1 MTGAPCPSAGA
12 PCPLNNEMRA
22 AARAVASRLTDKGFT
37 ALFAGGCVRD
47 WLLGH
52 VPDDYD
58 IATDAVPDR
67 IREIFPSARSVGE
80 SFGVM
85 LVRHARHTF
94 EVATFRK
101 DGPYHDGRRP
111 SSVEFSDRDADAARR
126 DFTVNGI
133 FQDPRDDSII
143 DLWNGRGDLAARLI
157 RAIGDPHAR
166 IAEDRL
172 RMLRAVRFAARLGFT
187 IEPATAAAITAHARE
202 LASVSAERVGEE
214 LRKMLAHPSRAD
226 AAHSCET
233 LGLDRAVFAS
243 AAIVGELTRLRA
255 LAAQS
260 ESMTAL
266 AAWWLDR
273 AARGGEESILQAT
286 AHARTALKLSNA
298 ETTLFEAT
306 LTARERICRD
316 FAGYSLAARK
326 RLAASLGFDAALDI
340 VAAEDVY
347 SADRWR
353 RMADIELPSRMLPTA
368 LVNGESLL
376 REGYRAGPSFKV
388 LLDLAMDAQLERRIM
403 SEAEG
408 LALVRQ
414 SSK

>member
-214 LRKMLAHPSRAD
+214 LRKMLAHPTRAD

-255 LAAQS
+255 LAPQS

-340 VAAEDVY
+340 VAAEDVD

-376 REGYRAGPSFKV
+376 REGYRAGPAFKV

>member
-1 MTGAPCPSAGA
+1 
-12 PCPLNNEMRA
+12 MRA

-286 AHARTALKLSNA
+286 AHARTALNLSNA

-340 VAAEDVY
+340 VAAEDVD

>member
-1 MTGAPCPSAGA
+1 
-12 PCPLNNEMRA
+12 MRA

-187 IEPATAAAITAHARE
+187 IEPATAAAITARHDG
-202 LASVSAERVGEE
+202 SG
-214 LRKMLAHPSRAD
+214 
-226 AAHSCET
+226 
-233 LGLDRAVFAS
+233 
-243 AAIVGELTRLRA
+243 
-255 LAAQS
+255 
-260 ESMTAL
+260 
-266 AAWWLDR
+266 
-273 AARGGEESILQAT
+273 
-286 AHARTALKLSNA
+286 
-298 ETTLFEAT
+298 
-306 LTARERICRD
+306 
-316 FAGYSLAARK
+316 
-326 RLAASLGFDAALDI
+326 
-340 VAAEDVY
+340 
-347 SADRWR
+347 
-353 RMADIELPSRMLPTA
+353 
-368 LVNGESLL
+368 
-376 REGYRAGPSFKV
+376 
-388 LLDLAMDAQLERRIM
+388 
-403 SEAEG
+403 
-408 LALVRQ
+408 
-414 SSK
+414 